1 MKNLATLAT
10 KFSLIACIAGVSLL
24 GCERAEKADDATKA
38 IKQTAS
44 VEKTSDDRQKAVVYQ
59 VFTRLYGNTN
69 TTNKPW
75 GSLEE
80 NGVGKFADFTDTA
93 LADIKSLGTTHL
105 WLTGVPHHALVRD
118 YSAYGISNDDPD
130 VVKGRA
136 GSPYAVKDYYNV
148 NPDLAIDPSN
158 RLEEFD
164 QLIERAHKHDLKI
177 IIDIVPNHVAR
188 NYQSTSKPEQVID
201 FGATDHTSVTYAR
214 NNDFYYVVGEAFQ
227 VPVAS
232 DGYQPLNG
240 EAHPLSDGKFDE
252 IPAKWTGNGSRLAQP
267 DINDWYETVKVNYG
281 VRPDGSEDFPALPE
295 NLRKAPW
302 LEHARFWQGKDV
314 PASWIKFRDITQ
326 FWLARGVDGFRYDMA
341 EMVPVAFWSY
351 LNSAIKQTNPNAFIL
366 AEVYNPKQYRNYI
379 QLGLMDYLYDKVELY
394 DTLKWIIQNKA
405 STDDLVAI
413 QDGMADIEHHML
425 HFLENHDEQRIASP
439 DFAGNAELAKPAM
452 VVSTTISTSPTM
464 LYFGQEV
471 GEPGAEDAG
480 FGKPT
485 RTSIFDYIGVPHHQR
500 WMNNGAFDGGQS
512 SAKEKSLRAW
522 YSKLLNLSLSQPAL
536 TGKYAQQHTYSR
548 QHSENYPEKAFSFV
562 RWNDQQKLLV
572 IANFAN
578 QPASGVQVMIEPN
591 IVAQWR
597 LHDGRYTATD
607 LLSGTKWMV
616 EVTQGVASA
625 NVDLA
630 ALGSLMLHIE
640 AK

>member
-1 MKNLATLAT
+1 MKTLKKIVAH
-10 KFSLIACIAGVSLL
+10 FSLAGLVASAALL
-24 GCERAEKADDATKA
+24 GCGEKQQDTAVPESRPQQ
-38 IKQTAS
+38 QTPSA
-44 VEKTSDDRQKAVVYQ
+44 KQKAVVYQ

-69 TTNKPW
+69 TTNKAW

-118 YSAYGISNDDPD
+118 YTAYGISNDDPD

-148 NPDLAIDPSN
+148 NPDLALDPN
-158 RLEEFD
+158 KRLEEFD
-164 QLIERAHKHDLKI
+164 QLLQRAHKHDLKV

-188 NYQSTSKPEQVID
+188 NYQSISKPSNAMD
-201 FGATDHTSVTYAR
+201 FGATDDTSVTYAR

-227 VPVAS
+227 VPLAT
-232 DGYQPLNG
+232 DGYKPLNG
-240 EAHPLSDGKFDE
+240 EAHPLSDGKFNE
-252 IPAKWTGNGSRLAQP
+252 TPAKWTGNGSRLAQP

-281 VRPDGSEDFPALPE
+281 VKPDGSEDFPALPE
-295 NLRKAPW
+295 HLRNTPW
-302 LEHARFWQGKDV
+302 TLHARFWQDKDV
-314 PASWIKFRDITQ
+314 PKSWRKFRDISQ

-351 LNSAIKQTNPNAFIL
+351 LNSSIKQTNPNAFIL
-366 AEVYNPKQYRNYI
+366 AEVYNPKEYRNYI

-394 DTLKWIIQNKA
+394 DTLKWIIQGKA
-405 STDDLVAI
+405 NTDDLVAI

-439 DFAGNAELAKPAM
+439 DFAGDPELAKPAM
-452 VVSTTISTSPTM
+452 VISATISTSPTM

-480 FGKPT
+480 FGKAT

-512 SAKEKSLRAW
+512 SAEEKALRAW
-522 YSKLLNLSLSQPAL
+522 YSKLLNLTLSQPAF
-536 TGKYAQQHTYSR
+536 TGKYAQTHRYSR
-548 QHSENYPEKAFSFV
+548 AHSENYPEKLFSFA
-562 RWNDQQKLLV
+562 RWNDQQTILV
-572 IANFAN
+572 VSNFAN
-578 QPASGVQVMIEPN
+578 TPAKDVQISIAPD
-591 IVAQWR
+591 IVAQWQ
-597 LHDGRYTATD
+597 LKDGDYTASD
-607 LLSGTKWMV
+607 LLSDNHWVIQVDG
-616 EVTQGVASA
+616 GSA
-625 NVDLA
+625 TAKLDLTA
-630 ALGSLMLHIE
+630 VGSAILHIE
-640 AK
+640 TH

>member
-1 MKNLATLAT
+1 MKTLIRKSWKAA
-10 KFSLIACIAGVSLL
+10 LIASLFAAHL
-24 GCERAEKADDATKA
+24 VGCDHRQQEPVNAPKQSDLTEKV
-38 IKQTAS
+38 
-44 VEKTSDDRQKAVVYQ
+44 VEKKVVYQ
-59 VFTRLYGNTN
+59 VFTRLYGNKN
-69 TTNKPW
+69 TTNKAW

-80 NGVGKFADFTDTA
+80 NGVGKFSDFTDVA

-118 YSAYGISNDDPD
+118 YTAYGISNDDPD

-136 GSPYAVKDYYNV
+136 GSPYAVKDYYSV
-148 NPDLAIDPSN
+148 NPDLADDPSN
-158 RLEEFD
+158 RLAEFD
-164 QLIERAHKHDLKI
+164 QLIARAHKHGLKI

-188 NYQSTSKPEQVID
+188 NYQSISKPKHVRD
-201 FGATDHTSVTYAR
+201 FGAEDDSSVAYAR
-214 NNDFYYVVGEAFQ
+214 DNDFYYVVGEAFK
-227 VPVAS
+227 VPLAA

-240 EAHPLSDGKFDE
+240 ETHPLSDGRFDE
-252 IPAKWTGNGSRLAQP
+252 MPAKWTGNGSRLAQP

-281 VRPDGSEDFPALPE
+281 VSPDGREDFPALPE

-302 LEHARFWQGKDV
+302 PEHANFWRGKDV
-314 PASWIKFRDITQ
+314 PASWVKFRDITQ
-326 FWLARGVDGFRYDMA
+326 YWLARGVDGFRYDMA

-366 AEVYNPKQYRNYI
+366 AEVYNPKEYRNYI

-439 DFAGNAELAKPAM
+439 DFAGNPQAAKPAM
-452 VVSTTISTSPTM
+452 VISATLSTSPTM

-512 SAKEKSLRAW
+512 SADEKALRAW
-522 YSKLLNLSLSQPAL
+522 YSQLLNLTLSQSAF
-536 TGKYAQQHTYSR
+536 TGHYAQTHSYNR
-548 QHSENYPEKAFSFV
+548 QHSENYPQKLFSFA

-572 IANFAN
+572 VSNFDAASASDIDIKIA
-578 QPASGVQVMIEPN
+578 PHMIK
-591 IVAQWR
+591 QWR
-597 LHDGRYTATD
+597 FKDGQYTATD
-607 LLSGTKWMV
+607 LLSGQSWPLQID
-616 EVTQGVASA
+616 QGAASIKL
-625 NVDLA
+625 DLKA
-630 ALGSLMLHIE
+630 FGSVILNIQNP
-640 AK
+640 